1 MDAPLEMSG
10 CGTWCSGLAGKVV
23 IGQRLNSILEIFSN
37 QNDAVALNVL
47 SKAIKCHLSS
57 A

>member
-1 MDAPLEMSG
+1 MDAPREMSG

-23 IGQRLNSILEIFSN
+23 IGRRLNSILEIFSN
-37 QNDAVALNVL
+37 QNDALALNVL